1 VGLFCFQGRAG
12 RLFGSAE
19 IWCLSAGTAALKLLL
34 QTKTAAAGAALLAV
48 RGKILSFTDDRDNRR
63 RRKPDPD
70 DNRSPAASRSRKKRP
85 PPGEVGN
92 ALRSAYQRMVEED
105 IPPEMLDLLGKLG

>member
-1 VGLFCFQGRAG
+1 
-12 RLFGSAE
+12 
-19 IWCLSAGTAALKLLL
+19 
-34 QTKTAAAGAALLAV
+34 
-48 RGKILSFTDDRDNRR
+48 LSFTDDRDNRR